1 MGKSCREGYCRPLI
15 VERGVDHF
23 RNNTLAEGSLLPI
36 DRLAQF
42 PPISLRHAATRSA
55 RISTP
60 APPPRRR
67 SIDASTLHLL
77 LSALPRAQALLA
89 CRRSLRKFLF
99 FFSIRKNML
108 TLFVTR
114 GREEVIVNLF
124 RFSRKMMMMMMM
136 LLFIFGGNLF
146 NADGES
152 RINFANDRV
161 CFSSPNNVSS
171 IYV

>member
-1 MGKSCREGYCRPLI
+1 MLI
-15 VERGVDHF
+15 
-23 RNNTLAEGSLLPI
+23 
-36 DRLAQF
+36 
-42 PPISLRHAATRSA
+42 
-55 RISTP
+55 
-60 APPPRRR
+60 
-67 SIDASTLHLL
+67 
-77 LSALPRAQALLA
+77 
-89 CRRSLRKFLF
+89 
-99 FFSIRKNML
+99 
-108 TLFVTR
+108 LFVTR

-124 RFSRKMMMMMMM
+124 RFSRKMMMMM

>member
-1 MGKSCREGYCRPLI
+1 
-15 VERGVDHF
+15 
-23 RNNTLAEGSLLPI
+23 
-36 DRLAQF
+36 
-42 PPISLRHAATRSA
+42 
-55 RISTP
+55 
-60 APPPRRR
+60 
-67 SIDASTLHLL
+67 
-77 LSALPRAQALLA
+77 
-89 CRRSLRKFLF
+89 
-99 FFSIRKNML
+99 ML
-108 TLFVTR
+108 TLFMTR

-124 RFSRKMMMMMMM
+124 RFSRKMMMMM

>member
-1 MGKSCREGYCRPLI
+1 MLI
-15 VERGVDHF
+15 
-23 RNNTLAEGSLLPI
+23 
-36 DRLAQF
+36 
-42 PPISLRHAATRSA
+42 
-55 RISTP
+55 
-60 APPPRRR
+60 
-67 SIDASTLHLL
+67 
-77 LSALPRAQALLA
+77 
-89 CRRSLRKFLF
+89 
-99 FFSIRKNML
+99 
-108 TLFVTR
+108 LFVTR